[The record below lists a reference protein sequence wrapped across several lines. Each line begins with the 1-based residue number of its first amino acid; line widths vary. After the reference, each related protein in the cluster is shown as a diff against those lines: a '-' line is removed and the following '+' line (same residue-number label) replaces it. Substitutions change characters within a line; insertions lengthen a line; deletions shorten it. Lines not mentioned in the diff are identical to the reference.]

1 VKASIKRV
9 HFHHKNTP
17 KGDFP
22 MHHKAIKAEIRKQLK
37 TQHPNWQCLTKKEKK
52 AIAKRVLAEA
62 VNNYDFKQDVTTPL
76 EVLLGIESQLP
87 TASIMNLD
95 EMGRF
100 IDDCKNSVLF
110 KLNRKKRY
118 PLHIKD
124 GELRFI
130 DDLLDDKIINKLLSY
145 DGYSPSMRGLFPS
158 NFLRAELLKAIKY
171 PEISYRKFCGDD
183 NDYAGHKEHNPYI
196 GMENKQNRAFIGL
209 PLNSNQMI
217 SHVQMCQFRTG
228 LTFSQLVNLM
238 VYVLYHLSERGL
250 LDEGL
255 VHCVDSTELPVD
267 RQQLLATLTIKG
279 KKIRIYDDID
289 CDCGAR
295 RKKRDKSVYVVGYR
309 MHTLTAIN
317 PKTGHSIPLISL
329 LAPANHHD
337 SHFLAPLL
345 RLGQAI
351 GLDIKLIT
359 ADEAYHDKDGVL
371 FKDSGVHLVK
381 PPSSKVSLPA
391 NVDTETLQVTFDDL
405 CDIPMKYIGI
415 EDEEHEFKC
424 NAKPGQCLR
433 SELCPIFRHIPF
445 DNGYFQRI
453 LYGSD
458 AVSKALDIRKNGE
471 RPFNLIKKREG
482 LEQVRVRSQHGLVA
496 RSTFT
501 TMATLLIEL
510 AGTRKTKK
518 VNQKQIKLPLAA

>member
-1 VKASIKRV
+1 
-9 HFHHKNTP
+9 
-17 KGDFP
+17 
-22 MHHKAIKAEIRKQLK
+22 MHHKAIKAEIKKQLK
-37 TQHPNWQCLTKKEKK
+37 TRYPNWQCLTKKEKK
-52 AIAKRVLAEA
+52 AIAKKVLDEA
-62 VNNYDFKQDVTTPL
+62 VKNYDFKQEVTTPL

-100 IDDCKNSVLF
+100 IEGCKNSVLF
-110 KLNRKKRY
+110 KLNRKSRY

-124 GELRFI
+124 EELRFI
-130 DDLLDDKIINKLLSY
+130 NDLLDDKIINKILSY
-145 DGYSPSMRGLFPS
+145 DGYTPAMRDFFPS
-158 NFLRAELLKAIKY
+158 NFLRAELLKAVKH

-183 NDYAGHKEHNPYI
+183 NDYKGHKEHSPYI
-196 GMENKQNRAFIGL
+196 GMDNKQNRAFIGL
-209 PLNSNQMI
+209 PLNRKQML
-217 SHVQMCQFRTG
+217 SHVQMCQFRAG
-228 LTFSQLVNLM
+228 LAFSQLVNLM
-238 VYVLYHLSERGL
+238 VYIIYHLRESGI
-250 LDEGL
+250 LDEGF

-267 RQQLLATLTIKG
+267 RQQLLAVLKIKG
-279 KKIRIYDDID
+279 KNIRIYDDID
-289 CDCGAR
+289 CDCGKR

-317 PKTGHSIPLISL
+317 PKTGYSIPLISL

-337 SHFLAPLL
+337 SHFLSPLV
-345 RLGQAI
+345 RLGKAI
-351 GLDIKLIT
+351 GLDLKLIT
-359 ADEAYHDKDGVL
+359 ADEAYHDTDGSF
-371 FKDSGVHLVK
+371 FKESGVHLVK

-391 NVDTETLQVTFDDL
+391 NVDRDTLQVMFDDL

-415 EDEEHEFKC
+415 EEQGHEFKC
-424 NAKPGQCLR
+424 GAQPGQCLR
-433 SELCPIFRHIPF
+433 SELCPQFRYIDF

-471 RPFNLIKKREG
+471 RPFNLLKKREG
-482 LEQVRVRSQHGLVA
+482 LEQIRVRSQHGVVV

-501 TMATLLIEL
+501 TMATLLLEL

-518 VNQKQIKLPLAA
+518 TNQKQIKLPLAA

>member
-1 VKASIKRV
+1 
-9 HFHHKNTP
+9 
-17 KGDFP
+17 
-22 MHHKAIKAEIRKQLK
+22 MHHKAIKAEIKKQLK
-37 TQHPNWQCLTKKEKK
+37 TRYPNWQCLTKKEKK
-52 AIAKRVLAEA
+52 AIAKKVLDET
-62 VNNYDFKQDVTTPL
+62 VKNYDFKQEVTTPL

-100 IDDCKNSVLF
+100 IEGCKNSVLF
-110 KLNRKKRY
+110 KLNRKSRY

-124 GELRFI
+124 EELRFI
-130 DDLLDDKIINKLLSY
+130 NDLLDDKIINKILSY
-145 DGYSPSMRGLFPS
+145 DGYTPAMRDFFPS
-158 NFLRAELLKAIKY
+158 NFLRAELLKAVKH

-183 NDYAGHKEHNPYI
+183 NDYKGHKEHSPYI
-196 GMENKQNRAFIGL
+196 GMDNKQNRAFIGL
-209 PLNSNQMI
+209 PLNRKQML
-217 SHVQMCQFRTG
+217 SHVQMCQFRAG
-228 LTFSQLVNLM
+228 LAFSQLVNLM
-238 VYVLYHLSERGL
+238 VYIIYHLRESGI
-250 LDEGL
+250 LDEGF

-267 RQQLLATLTIKG
+267 RQQLLAVLKIKG
-279 KKIRIYDDID
+279 KNIRIYDDID
-289 CDCGAR
+289 CDCGKR

-317 PKTGHSIPLISL
+317 PKTGYSIPLISL

-337 SHFLAPLL
+337 SHFLSPLV
-345 RLGQAI
+345 RLGKAI
-351 GLDIKLIT
+351 GLDLKLIT
-359 ADEAYHDKDGVL
+359 ADEAYHDTDGSF
-371 FKDSGVHLVK
+371 FKESGVHLVK

-391 NVDTETLQVTFDDL
+391 NVDRDTLQVMFDDL

-415 EDEEHEFKC
+415 EEQGHEFKC
-424 NAKPGQCLR
+424 GAQPGQCLR
-433 SELCPIFRHIPF
+433 SELCPQFRYIDF

-471 RPFNLIKKREG
+471 RPFNLLKKREG
-482 LEQVRVRSQHGLVA
+482 LEQIRVRSQHGVVV

-501 TMATLLIEL
+501 TMATLLLEL

-518 VNQKQIKLPLAA
+518 TNQKQIKLPLAA

>member
-1 VKASIKRV
+1 
-9 HFHHKNTP
+9 
-17 KGDFP
+17 
-22 MHHKAIKAEIRKQLK
+22 MHHKAIKAEIKKQLK
-37 TQHPNWQCLTKKEKK
+37 TRYPNWQCLTKKEKK
-52 AIAKRVLAEA
+52 AIAKKVLDET
-62 VNNYDFKQDVTTPL
+62 VKNYDFKQEVTTPL

-100 IDDCKNSVLF
+100 IEGCKNSVLF
-110 KLNRKKRY
+110 KLNRKSRY

-124 GELRFI
+124 EELRFI
-130 DDLLDDKIINKLLSY
+130 NDLLDDKIINKILSY
-145 DGYSPSMRGLFPS
+145 DGYTPAMRDFFPS
-158 NFLRAELLKAIKY
+158 NFLRAELLKAVKH

-183 NDYAGHKEHNPYI
+183 NDYKGHKEHSPYI
-196 GMENKQNRAFIGL
+196 GMDNKQNRAFIGL
-209 PLNSNQMI
+209 PLNRKQML
-217 SHVQMCQFRTG
+217 SHVQMCQFRAG
-228 LTFSQLVNLM
+228 LAFSQLVNLM
-238 VYVLYHLSERGL
+238 VYIIYHLRESGI
-250 LDEGL
+250 LDEGF

-267 RQQLLATLTIKG
+267 RQQLLAVLKIKG
-279 KKIRIYDDID
+279 KNIRIYDDID
-289 CDCGAR
+289 CDCGKR

-317 PKTGHSIPLISL
+317 PKTGYSIPLISL

-337 SHFLAPLL
+337 SHFLSPLV
-345 RLGQAI
+345 RLGKAI
-351 GLDIKLIT
+351 GLDLKLIT
-359 ADEAYHDKDGVL
+359 ADEAYHDTDGSF
-371 FKDSGVHLVK
+371 FKESGVHLVK

-391 NVDTETLQVTFDDL
+391 NVDRDTLQVMFDDL

-415 EDEEHEFKC
+415 EEQGHEFKC
-424 NAKPGQCLR
+424 GAQHGQCHR
-433 SELCPIFRHIPF
+433 SELCPQFRHIDF

-471 RPFNLIKKREG
+471 RPFNLLKKREG
-482 LEQVRVRSQHGLVA
+482 LEQIRVRSQHGVVV

-501 TMATLLIEL
+501 TMVTLLLEL

-518 VNQKQIKLPLAA
+518 TNQKQIKLPLAA

>member
-1 VKASIKRV
+1 
-9 HFHHKNTP
+9 
-17 KGDFP
+17 

-37 TQHPNWQCLTKKEKK
+37 TRYPHWQRLTKKEKK
-52 AIAKRVLAEA
+52 GMAKKVLDEV
-62 VNNYDFKQDVTTPL
+62 VNNYDLNQEVTTPL

-95 EMGRF
+95 EMERF
-100 IDDCKNSVLF
+100 IEGCKDSILF
-110 KLNRKKRY
+110 KLNRKKRH

-124 GELRFI
+124 KELRFI
-130 DDLLDDKIINKLLSY
+130 DELLDDKIINKLLSY
-145 DGYSPSMRGLFPS
+145 DGYSPAMRDFFPS
-158 NFLRAELLKAIKY
+158 IFLRAELLKAIKY

-183 NDYAGHKEHNPYI
+183 NDYEGHKDHSTYI
-196 GMENKQNRAFIGL
+196 GMDNKQNRAFIGL
-209 PLNSNQMI
+209 PLNRKMML
-217 SHVQMCQFRTG
+217 SHVQMCQFRSG
-228 LTFSQLVNLM
+228 LTFSQLINLM
-238 VYVLYHLSERGL
+238 VYILYHLRERGL
-250 LDEGL
+250 LDEGF

-279 KKIRIYDDID
+279 RKIRIYDDID
-289 CDCGAR
+289 CDCGVR

-337 SHFLAPLL
+337 SHFLSPLV
-345 RLGQAI
+345 RLGKAI
-351 GLDIKLIT
+351 GLDLKLIT
-359 ADEAYHDKDGVL
+359 ADEAYHDKDGSL
-371 FKDSGVHLVK
+371 YKESGVHLVK
-381 PPSSKVSLPA
+381 PPSSKVNLPA
-391 NVDTETLQVTFDDL
+391 NVDAETLQVMLDDF

-415 EDEEHEFKC
+415 EDEGHEFKC
-424 NAKPGQCLR
+424 DAESGQCHR
-433 SELCPIFRHIPF
+433 SELCPKYRHIPF
-445 DNGYFQRI
+445 DNGCFQRI

-458 AVSKALDIRKNGE
+458 AVAKALDIRKNGE
-471 RPFNLIKKREG
+471 RPFNLLKKREG

-510 AGTRKTKK
+510 AGTRKIKK
-518 VNQKQIKLPLAA
+518 AKQKQMKLPLAA